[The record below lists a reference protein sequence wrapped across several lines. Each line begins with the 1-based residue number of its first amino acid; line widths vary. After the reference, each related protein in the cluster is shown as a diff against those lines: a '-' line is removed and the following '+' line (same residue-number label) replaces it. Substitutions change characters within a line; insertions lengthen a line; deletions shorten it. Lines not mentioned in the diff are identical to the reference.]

1 MRQFAVIGLGR
12 FGFSVA
18 KTLSE
23 KGHQVLGVDVDEEKV
38 QDVSEI
44 VTQAICANATD
55 EKALKAVGIEHV
67 DVAIVG
73 MGDNKEA
80 SILTT
85 LILKEMGIKQIVAKA
100 VTEYH
105 RKVLQRV
112 GATKVVAPE
121 KDMGI
126 RVANSLISP
135 SVIEHI
141 ELSEDSSIAELIPPS
156 EYIDKSLRD
165 IDIRKKYGL
174 NIIAIKKKMKI
185 VGKDGEVKEEQK
197 MNVSP
202 EAGDII
208 RDGDILIVVGTNE
221 HIEEFKKGRK

>member
-1 MRQFAVIGLGR
+1 MREFAVIGLGR

-23 KGHQVLGVDVDEEKV
+23 KGHQVLGLDIDEDKV

-44 VTQAICANATD
+44 VTQAICADATD
-55 EKALKAVGIEHV
+55 EKALKAVGVENV

-73 MGDNKEA
+73 MGDNIEA

-85 LILKEMGIKQIVAKA
+85 LVLKELGIKEIVAKA
-100 VTEYH
+100 VTEDH

-112 GATKVVAPE
+112 GATRVVAPE

-126 RVANSLISP
+126 RVANSLASP
-135 SVIEHI
+135 AVVEHI
-141 ELSEDSSIAELIPPS
+141 ELSEDSSIAELIPPR
-156 EYIDKSLRD
+156 EYINKSLQD

-185 VGKDGEVKEEQK
+185 VGKDGEVKEEEK
-197 MNVSP
+197 INVAP
-202 EAGDII
+202 EPGDTI
-208 RDGDILIVVGTNE
+208 RESDILIVVGTNE
-221 HIEEFKKGRK
+221 HIEEFKKGR

>member
-18 KTLSE
+18 KTLCE
-23 KGHQVLGVDVDEEKV
+23 KGHQVLGIDIDEDKV
-38 QDVSEI
+38 QDLSEI
-44 VTQAICANATD
+44 ATQAVCLDATD
-55 EKALKAVGIEHV
+55 EKAIKAIGLDNV

-73 MGDNKEA
+73 MGDDIEA

-85 LILKEMGIKQIVAKA
+85 LILKELGIKEIVAKA
-100 VTEYH
+100 VTEEH

-126 RVANSLISP
+126 RVANGLISP
-135 SVIEHI
+135 AVIEHI
-141 ELSEDSSIAELIPPS
+141 ELSADSSIAELIPPK
-156 EYIDKSLRD
+156 EYINKGLRD

-174 NIIAIKKKMKI
+174 NIIAIKKNMKI
-185 VGKDGEVKEEQK
+185 VSKGGDVKEEQK
-197 MNVSP
+197 INVAP
-202 EAGDII
+202 EPGDII
-208 RDGDILIVVGTNE
+208 RKGDILVVVGSNE
-221 HIEEFKKGRK
+221 HIENFKKPH

>member
-23 KGHQVLGVDVDEEKV
+23 KGHQVLGIDIDEDKV
-38 QDVSEI
+38 QDLSEI
-44 VTQAICANATD
+44 ATQAICADATD
-55 EKALKAVGIEHV
+55 EKALKAINIESV

-73 MGDNKEA
+73 MGDNIEA

-85 LILKEMGIKQIVAKA
+85 LILKELGIKEIVAKA
-100 VTEYH
+100 VTEDH

-126 RVANSLISP
+126 RVANGLISP
-135 SVIEHI
+135 TVIEHI
-141 ELSEDSSIAELIPPS
+141 ELSDDSSIAELIPPS
-156 EYIDKSLRD
+156 EYLNKSLRD

-174 NIIAIKKKMKI
+174 NIIALKKKMKI
-185 VGKDGEVKEEQK
+185 VTKEGEVKEEQK
-197 MNVSP
+197 MNVAP
-202 EAGDII
+202 EPGDTI
-208 RDGDILIVVGTNE
+208 REGDILIVVGTNE
-221 HIEEFKKGRK
+221 HIEEFKKRR

>member
-23 KGHQVLGVDVDEEKV
+23 KGHQVLGIDIDEDKV

-44 VTQAICANATD
+44 VTQAICADGTD
-55 EKALKAVGIEHV
+55 EKALKAVGIENV
-67 DVAIVG
+67 DVAVIG
-73 MGDNKEA
+73 MGDNIEA

-85 LILKEMGIKQIVAKA
+85 LILKELGIKEIVSKA
-100 VTEYH
+100 VTEDH
-105 RKVLQRV
+105 SKVLQRV

-135 SVIEHI
+135 TVIEHI
-141 ELSEDSSIAELIPPS
+141 ELSEDSSIVELIPPG
-156 EYIDKSLRD
+156 EYINKSLRD

-185 VGKDGEVKEEQK
+185 VTKEGEVREEQK
-197 MNVSP
+197 INVAP
-202 EAGDII
+202 EPGDMI
-208 RDGDILIVVGTNE
+208 REGDILIVVGTNE
-221 HIEEFKKGRK
+221 HIEEFKKRR

>member
-23 KGHQVLGVDVDEEKV
+23 KGHQVLGIDIDEDKV
-38 QDVSEI
+38 QDVSDI
-44 VTQAICANATD
+44 VTQAICVDARD
-55 EKALKAVGIEHV
+55 EKALKAIGIESV

-73 MGDNKEA
+73 MADNIEA

-85 LILKEMGIKQIVAKA
+85 LVLKEMGIKEIVAKA
-100 VTEYH
+100 VDEDH
-105 RKVLQRV
+105 SKVLQKV

-135 SVIEHI
+135 TVIEHI
-141 ELSEDSSIAELIPPS
+141 ELSADSSIAELIPPN
-156 EYIDKSLRD
+156 EYLNKTLLD

-174 NIIAIKKKMKI
+174 NIIAIKKRMKI
-185 VGKDGEVKEEQK
+185 VTKGGEVKEEQK
-197 MNVSP
+197 INVAP
-202 EAGDII
+202 EPDDMI

-221 HIEEFKKGRK
+221 YIEEFKKRQ

>member
-1 MRQFAVIGLGR
+1 MRQFAVVGLGR
-12 FGFSVA
+12 FGFSVV

-23 KGHQVLGVDVDEEKV
+23 KGHQVLAIDVDEDKV
-38 QDVSEI
+38 QDLSEI
-44 VTQAICANATD
+44 ATQAVCADATD
-55 EKALKAVGIEHV
+55 EKALKAIGLENV

-85 LILKEMGIKQIVAKA
+85 LILKEMGIKDIVAKA
-100 VTEYH
+100 VSEDH

-135 SVIEHI
+135 TVIEHI

-156 EYIDKSLRD
+156 EYINKSLRD
-165 IDIRKKYGL
+165 IDIRKRYGL

-185 VGKDGEVKEEQK
+185 VTKEGEVKEEQK
-197 MNVSP
+197 INVAP
-202 EAGDII
+202 EPGDTI
-208 RDGDILIVVGTNE
+208 REDDILIVVGTNE
-221 HIEEFKKGRK
+221 HIEEFKKRR

>member
-18 KTLSE
+18 KTLSD
-23 KGHQVLGVDVDEEKV
+23 KGHQVLGIDIDEDRV
-38 QDVSEI
+38 QDISEI
-44 VTQAICANATD
+44 VTQAICADATD
-55 EKALKAVGIEHV
+55 EKALKAVGIENV
-67 DVAIVG
+67 DVAIIG

-85 LILKEMGIKQIVAKA
+85 LILKEVGIKDIVAKA
-100 VTEYH
+100 VSEEH
-105 RKVLQRV
+105 RRVLQKV

-121 KDMGI
+121 RDMGI

-135 SVIEHI
+135 TVIEHI
-141 ELSEDSSIAELIPPS
+141 ELSEDSSIAELIPPG
-156 EYIDKSLRD
+156 EYINKALRD

-185 VGKDGEVKEEQK
+185 VTKEGEIKEEQK
-197 MNVSP
+197 INVAP
-202 EAGDII
+202 EPGNTI

-221 HIEEFKKGRK
+221 HIEAFKKRD

>member
-23 KGHQVLGVDVDEEKV
+23 KGHQVLGIDIDEDRV
-38 QDVSEI
+38 QDLSEI
-44 VTQAICANATD
+44 ATQAICADATD
-55 EKALKAVGIEHV
+55 EKALKAIGLDNI
-67 DVAIVG
+67 DVAVIG

-85 LILKEMGIKQIVAKA
+85 LILKEMGIKDIVAKA
-100 VTEYH
+100 VSEDH

-126 RVANSLISP
+126 RVAKSLVSP
-135 SVIEHI
+135 TVIEHI
-141 ELSEDSSIAELIPPS
+141 ELSEDSSIAELITPA
-156 EYIDKSLRD
+156 EYINKKLHD
-165 IDIRKKYGL
+165 IDIRKRYGL

-185 VGKDGEVKEEQK
+185 VSKDGEVKEEQK
-197 MNVSP
+197 INVSP
-202 EAGDII
+202 EPDDTI
-208 RDGDILIVVGTNE
+208 RKEDILIVVCTYE
-221 HIEEFKKGRK
+221 HIEEFKKRR

>member
-1 MRQFAVIGLGR
+1 MRQFVVIGLGR

-23 KGHQVLGVDVDEEKV
+23 KGHQVLGIDVDEDRV
-38 QDVSEI
+38 QDLSEI
-44 VTQAICANATD
+44 ATQAVCADATD
-55 EKALKAVGIEHV
+55 EKALKAIGMENI

-73 MGDNKEA
+73 MGDNIEA

-85 LILKEMGIKQIVAKA
+85 LVLKELGIKDIVAKA
-100 VTEYH
+100 VSEDH
-105 RKVLQRV
+105 RKVLQKV

-135 SVIEHI
+135 TVIEHI
-141 ELSEDSSIAELIPPS
+141 ELSEDSSIAELIPPA
-156 EYIDKSLRD
+156 EYINKGLRD
-165 IDIRKKYGL
+165 IDIRKRYGL

-185 VGKDGEVKEEQK
+185 VTKDGEVKEEQK
-197 MNVSP
+197 INVAP
-202 EAGDII
+202 EPDDTI
-208 RDGDILIVVGTNE
+208 RKEDILIVVGTNE
-221 HIEEFKKGRK
+221 HIEEFKKRR

>member
-12 FGFSVA
+12 FGQSA
-18 KTLSE
+18 AETLSA
-23 KGHQVLGVDVDEEKV
+23 KGHQVLAIDVDEDKV
-38 QDVSEI
+38 QDMSEI
-44 VTQAICANATD
+44 ATQAVCVDATD

-73 MGDNKEA
+73 MGDNKES

-85 LILKEMGIKQIVAKA
+85 LILKELGVKEIVAKA
-100 VTEYH
+100 VSDDH
-105 RKVLQRV
+105 VKVLQKV

-126 RVANSLISP
+126 RVANSFISP
-135 SVIEHI
+135 TVIEHI
-141 ELSEDSSIAELIPPS
+141 ELSDDSSIAELITPG
-156 EYIDKSLRD
+156 EYMNKTLRD

-185 VGKDGEVKEEQK
+185 ATKEGEVREEQK
-197 MNVSP
+197 INVAP
-202 EAGDII
+202 EPGDII
-208 RDGDILIVVGTNE
+208 REGDILIVVGSNE
-221 HIEEFKKGRK
+221 HIEEFKKRK

>member
-23 KGHQVLGVDVDEEKV
+23 KGHQVLGIDIDEDRV
-38 QDVSEI
+38 QDLSEI
-44 VTQAICANATD
+44 ATQAICADATD
-55 EKALKAVGIEHV
+55 EKALKAIGLDNI
-67 DVAIVG
+67 DVAVIG

-85 LILKEMGIKQIVAKA
+85 LILKEMGIKDIVAKA
-100 VTEYH
+100 VSEDH

-126 RVANSLISP
+126 RVAKSLVSP
-135 SVIEHI
+135 TVIEHI
-141 ELSEDSSIAELIPPS
+141 ELSEDSSIAELITPA
-156 EYIDKSLRD
+156 EYINKKLHD
-165 IDIRKKYGL
+165 IDIRKRYGL

-185 VGKDGEVKEEQK
+185 VSKDGEVKEEQK
-197 MNVSP
+197 INVSP
-202 EAGDII
+202 EPDDTI
-208 RDGDILIVVGTNE
+208 RKEDILIVVGTNE
-221 HIEEFKKGRK
+221 HIEEFKKRR

>member
-1 MRQFAVIGLGR
+1 MRQFTVIGLGR

-23 KGHQVLGVDVDEEKV
+23 KGHQVLGIDIDEDKV
-38 QDVSEI
+38 QDLSEI
-44 VTQAICANATD
+44 ATQTVCADATD
-55 EKALKAVGIEHV
+55 EKALKAVGIENM

-73 MGDNKEA
+73 MGDNLEA

-85 LILKEMGIKQIVAKA
+85 LILKEVGVKEIVAKA
-100 VTEYH
+100 VTEDH

-112 GATKVVAPE
+112 GATRVVNPE
-121 KDMGI
+121 KDMGV

-135 SVIEHI
+135 TVIEHI
-141 ELSEDSSIAELIPPS
+141 ELSEDSSIAELIPPG

-174 NIIAIKKKMKI
+174 NIIAIKKKLRI
-185 VGKDGEVKEEQK
+185 VTKEGEVKEEQK
-197 MNVSP
+197 MNVAP
-202 EAGDII
+202 EPGDMI
-208 RDGDILIVVGTNE
+208 RKGDILIVVGTNE
-221 HIEEFKKGRK
+221 HIEGFKKRR